1 MYFAGVL
8 LTVVYFAEIIS
19 VSINGF
25 AVWYH
30 AVRMLNAMGRRTGAV
45 SAVEISVVKTI
56 HSAIHIADTTQT
68 APMHPMDAFFA
79 THNGMHVSLPCL
91 TVEQVVQPTTIA
103 WELEMDVPLA
113 TYNRNAALKACRK
126 VEAPVIPIKIVS
138 EHPMVVCIA
147 FQGNAALSA
156 LHQSHIVEQA
166 VLVMVIVRELPM
178 VASNVEIQVANCQNK
193 EPQKIASVTRMD
205 WSIHFRV

>member
-1 MYFAGVL
+1 ML
-8 LTVVYFAEIIS
+8 STVVYFAEIIS
-19 VSINGF
+19 ASINGF

-30 AVRMLNAMGRRTGAV
+30 AVRMLNAMGRRMGAV

-56 HSAIHIADTTQT
+56 HSAIHIADTIPT
-68 APMHPMDAFFA
+68 APMHPMDAFIA
-79 THNGMHVSLPCL
+79 THNGMHVWLPCL

-113 TYNRNAALKACRK
+113 TDNRNAVFKACRK
-126 VEAPVIPIKIVS
+126 VEVLVIPIKIVS

-156 LHQSHIVEQA
+156 LRQSLIVEQA
-166 VLVMVIVRELPM
+166 VPVIVIVRELPM
-178 VASNVEIQVANCQNK
+178 VASNVETQVVNCQSK
-193 EPQKIASVTRMD
+193 ESQKIASVTRMN
-205 WSIHFRV
+205 